1 MPTDPLLRLAELLGA
16 LAEKIVSVEL
26 RLIEAV
32 GAIDARLKRGGE
44 RAGKAERATAEA
56 LSRLATAEA
65 VAHLRA
71 EQETRH
77 AAVMDALDRVVTR
90 LDRADARPAPPPPT
104 TWADVFK
111 THPNLTG
118 ALVALLVAIAAYLGS
133 LAPRRVD
140 EPVTPPTAI
149 LPGAGSRLG
158 DRRLADGGEG

>member
-16 LAEKIVSVEL
+16 LAEKIVGVEL

-44 RAGKAERATAEA
+44 RAGKAERATADTLA
-56 LSRLATAEA
+56 RLATAEA

-77 AAVMDALDRVVTR
+77 TAIMDALARVDAR
-90 LDRADARPAPPPPT
+90 LDRAEARPAPVPT
-104 TWADVFK
+104 TWADVVGK
-111 THPNLTG
+111 HPALSG
-118 ALVALLVAIAAYLGS
+118 ALVTLILALSAYLGS
-133 LAPRRVD
+133 LIPRRAD